1 MKRILLI
8 GVITIGIQAEA
19 LEIAR
24 YNSQDEA
31 NKASQIIKKIFD
43 KNSLKVGTVVVEKN
57 GKYEVKTD
65 REVSSAEKRKIER
78 ALEKAM
84 NLSKSGKVTK
94 TEKSTKT
101 AHKKRSLV
109 SKAVTLYKSGNYSK
123 AYELFKKY
131 EKRTLSNPNT
141 AFLYGL
147 SAYESSRYDEAL
159 RIYNEM
165 IKRGYGSTRVK
176 LEHARTLIKLGNY
189 EGAKS
194 DFSEVLGSASLPRR
208 VRENVESYLSML
220 DKRTKKNI
228 FAGSLSIGV
237 GYDDNIYNH
246 TYLGTTE
253 YNGEEFEN
261 NSTRVSDSFH
271 TETAMVR
278 HLYIFDNRKFAWD
291 TTVQIYNRTYRDHS
305 DVNTFHGSIISGPKY
320 FDGKKSAY
328 IPLIYNRLWYG
339 NDDYM
344 SVFGTRPQISYI
356 IDETSTTD
364 IKMLYIAKRY
374 KQGEDEDRDG
384 DLFGVK
390 FGYNKIFKNGHYLR
404 GEAGAYGERR
414 KRGDRKDI
422 SFNMYTAG
430 VKYSLPVWDKTHLYT
445 YGTFE
450 YYDYLKNDPNMN
462 EREDKRIQID
472 LDLSRQVTK
481 DISVE
486 AKYSFTKNISTI
498 NLYEFKKNVASI
510 NLLATF

>member
-1 MKRILLI
+1 MKRIVLI
-8 GVITIGIQAEA
+8 GVITIGMQVEA

-24 YNSQDEA
+24 YNSHDEA
-31 NKASQIIKKIFD
+31 VKASQIIKKIFD
-43 KNSLKVGTVVVEKN
+43 KNGLKVGTEVVENN

-65 REVSSAEKRKIER
+65 REVSRDEKGRIET
-78 ALEKAM
+78 ALAKAL
-84 NLSKSGKVTK
+84 NLPKQGKVTK
-94 TEKSTKT
+94 AKKSRKT
-101 AHKKRSLV
+101 GHKRGYS
-109 SKAVTLYKSGNYSK
+109 SKAVTLYKKGDYPK
-123 AYELFKKY
+123 AYELFKRD

-141 AFLYGL
+141 AFLYGR
-147 SAYESSRYDEAL
+147 SAYESSQFEEAL
-159 RIYNEM
+159 RIYDEM
-165 IKRGYGSTRVK
+165 AKSGYGSSRVK
-176 LEHARTLIKLGNY
+176 LEHARTLIKLGDY

-194 DFSEVLGSASLPRR
+194 DFAEVLENASLPKR

-220 DKRTKKNI
+220 DKKTKKNI
-228 FAGSLSIGV
+228 FTGSFSVGV
-237 GYDDNIYNH
+237 GHDDNIYNH

-253 YNGEEFEN
+253 YDGEEFEN
-261 NSTRVSDSFH
+261 NNSRISDSFH
-271 TETAMVR
+271 TETATIR
-278 HLYIFDNRKFAWD
+278 HLYIFDDRKFAWD

-305 DVNTFHGSIISGPKY
+305 DVNIFHGSIMSGPKY

-344 SVFGTRPQISYI
+344 SVFGTRPEASYI
-356 IDETSTTD
+356 IDDTSTTD
-364 IKMLYIAKRY
+364 IKILYIAKRY
-374 KQGEDEDRDG
+374 EQSEDEDRDG

-390 FGYNKIFKNGHYLR
+390 FGYNKIFKNGHYFR

-414 KRGDRKDI
+414 KRGERKDI

-430 VKYSLPVWDKTHLYT
+430 VKYSMPVWDKTHLYT

-462 EREDKRIQID
+462 DRVDKRIQID
-472 LDLSRQVTK
+472 LDLSRQITK
-481 DISVE
+481 NISVE